1 MSVSWLSI
9 AAPYLPEIIKLA
21 QPLFTRP
28 KSPEKAPDSVL
39 NQQIAELQA
48 AATQNAEAIK
58 LLATQMQGTIDG
70 LQAAA
75 TLLEKKLQRAYLLA
89 VVAATA
95 AALAFGVAAYAL
107 AR

>member
-1 MSVSWLSI
+1 MSAWLSI

-21 QPLFTRP
+21 QPLFTRAKSP
-28 KSPEKAPDSVL
+28 DKSPEVMA
-39 NQQIAELQA
+39 QQIAELQA

-75 TLLEKKLQRAYLLA
+75 TTLEKKLQRAYLLA
-89 VVAATA
+89 VVAATVA
-95 AALAFGVAAYAL
+95 VLGFGVAAYAL
-107 AR
+107 GR